1 MFHVDLVN
9 ISEDKI
15 NQEFKL
21 KKQMKQDIISL
32 KKYNKMVQSVKNKKK
47 VYGVLNYIEHL
58 LILVS
63 TLTGCVS
70 ISAFDQLIGFAIGIC
85 SRIKNLCNNY
95 RNQKI

>member
-47 VYGVLNYIEHL
+47 SLR
-58 LILVS
+58 
-63 TLTGCVS
+63 
-70 ISAFDQLIGFAIGIC
+70 GF
-85 SRIKNLCNNY
+85 KLH
-95 RNQKI
+95 